1 MPALYTTSAT
11 DRPVNTAERAIGNE
25 RNRSTMPL
33 LMSSH
38 IPMAVVAAAKT
49 MVWAKM
55 PGIRYSR

>member
-1 MPALYTTSAT
+1 MS
-11 DRPVNTAERAIGNE
+11 TAERAIGSD
-25 RNRSTMPL
+25 RKRSMMPL

-38 IPMAVVAAAKT
+38 MPMAVVAAANT

>member
-1 MPALYTTSAT
+1 MTSAEV
-11 DRPVNTAERAIGNE
+11 RPMSTAERAIGNE
-25 RNRSTMPL
+25 RKRSMMPL

-38 IPMAVVAAAKT
+38 IPTAVVAAAKA

>member
-1 MPALYTTSAT
+1 MTSAVV
-11 DRPVNTAERAIGNE
+11 RPVRTAERAIGSE

-38 IPMAVVAAAKT
+38 MPMAVVAAANA